1 MFCYFKVLWNLI
13 GIFIEIL
20 FFYVLNVRI
29 IFGNI
34 NGCDIVVEGVII
46 IEDVGKIIVSIDEIS
61 FDFLLGYRKLGKVII
76 SILIYSLREVINFL
90 YVVWLLILRVLNWF
104 IFV

>member
-1 MFCYFKVLWNLI
+1 MFCYFEVLWNLI

-90 YVVWLLILRVLNWF
+90 YVVWLLILKVLNWF

>member
-1 MFCYFKVLWNLI
+1 M
-13 GIFIEIL
+13 
-20 FFYVLNVRI
+20 LNVRI

-34 NGCDIVVEGVII
+34 NGCDVVVEGVII

-76 SILIYSLREVINFL
+76 SILIKRGNKFFICCLIINIKSIELVYICVI
-90 YVVWLLILRVLNWF
+90 F
-104 IFV
+104 IY